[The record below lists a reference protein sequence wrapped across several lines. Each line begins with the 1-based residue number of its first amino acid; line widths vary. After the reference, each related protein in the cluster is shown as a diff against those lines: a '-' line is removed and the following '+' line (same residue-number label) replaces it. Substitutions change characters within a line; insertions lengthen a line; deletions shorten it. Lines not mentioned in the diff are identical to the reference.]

1 MILLRR
7 LLPVVLLAA
16 TFAAIW
22 RSGLPDQLTWSG
34 LGRNQALLTAW
45 VVAHPLL
52 SRIGYVGIYTLSTAL
67 SLPQA
72 VLLTIAGGLLF
83 GAIVGTALAAVGA
96 TAGATI
102 LFLVARSALGE
113 PLSRRGGETVANL
126 RGALHRDGFSYLL
139 AIRLLPV
146 FPFWVVNLAAS
157 VSGMRLRSYVFAT
170 LIGVIPG
177 TFVFASLGSGVG
189 DVLAAGRTPDLS
201 IVFTLPVLGPLVA
214 LALLSLIPV
223 AWKKWKASNA

>member
-7 LLPVVLLAA
+7 LVPVVLLAA
-16 TFAAIW
+16 AFAAIW
-22 RSGLPDQLTWSG
+22 RSGLPEQLTWSG
-34 LGRNQALLTAW
+34 LGRNQALLADW
-45 VVAHPLL
+45 VAAHPLL
-52 SRIGYVGIYTLSTAL
+52 SRIGYVGLYALSTAL

-83 GAIVGTALAAVGA
+83 GALAGTALASAGA

-102 LFLVARSALGE
+102 LFVVARSALGQS
-113 PLSRRGGETVANL
+113 LSRRGGQTVANL
-126 RGALHRDGFSYLL
+126 RAALHRDGFSYLL

-157 VSGMRLRSYVFAT
+157 VSGMRLRSYVLAT
-170 LIGVIPG
+170 AIGVIPG

-189 DVLAAGRTPDLS
+189 GVLASGGTPDLS
-201 IVFTLPVLGPLVA
+201 VVFTLPVLGPLVG
-214 LALLSLIPV
+214 LALLSLFPV

>member
-16 TFAAIW
+16 AFAAIW
-22 RSGLPDQLTWSG
+22 RSGLPDQLTWSA
-34 LGRNQALLTAW
+34 LGRNQALLAGW
-45 VVAHPLL
+45 VEAHPLL
-52 SRIGYVGIYTLSTAL
+52 SRIGYVGLYTLSTAL

-83 GAIVGTALAAVGA
+83 GTIVGTALATVGA
-96 TAGATI
+96 TAGATV
-102 LFLVARSALGE
+102 LFLAARSALGE
-113 PLSRRGGETVANL
+113 PLSRRGGATVANL
-126 RGALHRDGFSYLL
+126 RTALRRDGFSYLL
-139 AIRLLPV
+139 AIRLVPL

-177 TFVFASLGSGVG
+177 TLVFASVGSGVG
-189 DVLAAGRTPDLS
+189 DVLAAGGTPNLS
-201 IVFTLPVLGPLVA
+201 VIFSLPVLGPLVG
-214 LALLSLIPV
+214 LALLSLLPV
-223 AWKKWKASNA
+223 VWKRWKRRDA